1 MNVAFFLR
9 PKFNVTYIYEND
21 SIRAGLEKMKYHGY
35 TAIPVINDKNEYVG
49 TVSEGD
55 FLWYLVD
62 EQKEN
67 LQKANDYIS
76 QMLLEEQTLQIV
88 NELYNLIK
96 PYDNG
101 YTDEDYKNAE
111 GEECLHERGRFII
124 DYNKYIFVQID
135 SDPHRLGTYIVT
147 FHNYNNGEV
156 KNIYVNE
163 RDYFEIQDILKDKG
177 FERIDLK

>member
-62 EQKEN
+62 EHKEN
-67 LQKANDYIS
+67 LQKVDLRS
-76 QMLLEEQTLQIV
+76 VEDKK
-88 NELYNLIK
+88 IK
-96 PYDNG
+96 
-101 YTDEDYKNAE
+101 
-111 GEECLHERGRFII
+111 
-124 DYNKYIFVQID
+124 
-135 SDPHRLGTYIVT
+135 
-147 FHNYNNGEV
+147 
-156 KNIYVNE
+156 
-163 RDYFEIQDILKDKG
+163 DILKKDRDPSIGITVSVEELLTRAMKQNFVPVVDDSG
-177 FERIDLK
+177 IFIGIVTRKSIIEYFVKK

>member
-49 TVSEGD
+49 TISEGD

-67 LQKANDYIS
+67 LQKVDLKS
-76 QMLLEEQTLQIV
+76 VEDKK
-88 NELYNLIK
+88 IK
-96 PYDNG
+96 
-101 YTDEDYKNAE
+101 
-111 GEECLHERGRFII
+111 
-124 DYNKYIFVQID
+124 
-135 SDPHRLGTYIVT
+135 
-147 FHNYNNGEV
+147 
-156 KNIYVNE
+156 
-163 RDYFEIQDILKDKG
+163 DILKKDRDPSIGITVSVEELLTRAMKQNFVPVVDDSG
-177 FERIDLK
+177 IFIGIVTRKSIIEYFVKK

>member
-62 EQKEN
+62 DQKEN
-67 LQKANDYIS
+67 LQKVDLKS
-76 QMLLEEQTLQIV
+76 VEDKK
-88 NELYNLIK
+88 IK
-96 PYDNG
+96 
-101 YTDEDYKNAE
+101 
-111 GEECLHERGRFII
+111 
-124 DYNKYIFVQID
+124 
-135 SDPHRLGTYIVT
+135 
-147 FHNYNNGEV
+147 
-156 KNIYVNE
+156 
-163 RDYFEIQDILKDKG
+163 DILKKDRDPSIGITVSVEELLTRAMKQNFVPVVDDSG
-177 FERIDLK
+177 IFIGIVTRKSIIEYFVKK

>member
-62 EQKEN
+62 DQKEN
-67 LQKANDYIS
+67 LQKVDLRS
-76 QMLLEEQTLQIV
+76 VEDKK
-88 NELYNLIK
+88 IK
-96 PYDNG
+96 
-101 YTDEDYKNAE
+101 
-111 GEECLHERGRFII
+111 
-124 DYNKYIFVQID
+124 
-135 SDPHRLGTYIVT
+135 
-147 FHNYNNGEV
+147 
-156 KNIYVNE
+156 
-163 RDYFEIQDILKDKG
+163 DILKKDRDPSIGITVSVEELLTRAMKQNFVPVVDDSG
-177 FERIDLK
+177 IFIGIVTRKSIIEYFVKK

>member
-67 LQKANDYIS
+67 LQKVDLKS
-76 QMLLEEQTLQIV
+76 VEDKK
-88 NELYNLIK
+88 IK
-96 PYDNG
+96 
-101 YTDEDYKNAE
+101 
-111 GEECLHERGRFII
+111 
-124 DYNKYIFVQID
+124 
-135 SDPHRLGTYIVT
+135 
-147 FHNYNNGEV
+147 
-156 KNIYVNE
+156 
-163 RDYFEIQDILKDKG
+163 DILKKDRDPSIGITVSVEELLTRAMKQNFVPVVDDSG
-177 FERIDLK
+177 IFIGIVTRKSIIEYFVKK

>member
-62 EQKEN
+62 EHNEN
-67 LQKANDYIS
+67 LQKVDLKSVEDAKIKDIIKKDRDPS
-76 QMLLEEQTLQIV
+76 IGITVSVEELLTRAMKQNFVPVVDDSGI
-88 NELYNLIK
+88 
-96 PYDNG
+96 
-101 YTDEDYKNAE
+101 
-111 GEECLHERGRFII
+111 FI
-124 DYNKYIFVQID
+124 
-135 SDPHRLGTYIVT
+135 GIVT
-147 FHNYNNGEV
+147 RKSIIEYFV
-156 KNIYVNE
+156 K
-163 RDYFEIQDILKDKG
+163 K
-177 FERIDLK
+177 